1 MCSAISLSLN
11 VYLLFQ
17 QHQGTVVATI
27 FDGDSFELADG
38 RRVRLLGVDAPETG
52 RPASTRGGEPTR
64 GRCMAE
70 EAKKMLSSLVL
81 GKKVRIKNTVVDDYG
96 RLVSN
101 VFVED
106 WDFFS
111 DSQVNR
117 AMAAS
122 GLAKNTSSA
131 SRASADAKKRG
142 LGIYSAQCRSAVPP
156 ADCRIK
162 GNTEREIKEYYLTSC
177 KYYNQVIVD
186 LSFGD
191 EWFCTESEAR
201 DAGFILSKTCQ

>member
-1 MCSAISLSLN
+1 MSKFLPVICIVLFVSLSLN
-11 VYLLFQ
+11 LYLLFQ
-17 QHQGTVVATI
+17 QHQGSVVATV

-52 RPASTRGGEPTR
+52 RCLA
-64 GRCMAE
+64 A
-70 EAKKMLSSLVL
+70 EAKRQLSSLVL

-101 VFVED
+101 VIVED

-111 DSQVNR
+111 DSLVNR

-122 GLAKNTSSA
+122 GFAKNTSAA
-131 SRASADAKKRG
+131 SQASADAKKRG

-162 GNTEREIKEYYLTSC
+162 GNAQREIKEYYLPTC
-177 KYYNQVIVD
+177 NYYNQVIVD

-191 EWFCTESEAR
+191 EWFCAESDAKN
-201 DAGFILSKTCQ
+201 AGFTLSKTCR